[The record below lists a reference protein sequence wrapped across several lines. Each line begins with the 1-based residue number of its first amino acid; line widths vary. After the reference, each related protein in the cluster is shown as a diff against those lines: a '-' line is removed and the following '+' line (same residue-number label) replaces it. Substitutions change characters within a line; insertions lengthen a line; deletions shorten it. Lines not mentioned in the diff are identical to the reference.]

1 MINSLA
7 QIKRKWNHPLFRWA
21 MTTLLCAGLYV
32 VYSQTVVPW
41 VQPKTSIQRRRPV
54 DLSRYE
60 NLPLDDKTEFA
71 GLFPNDAWEWQPC
84 KTLETDQGKILF
96 KDYQQNADGTW
107 DVTPF
112 TMVLKSDD
120 GPSPNADSIP
130 DSANTSPIV
139 LRASDRARLR
149 FNRPLKLGASG
160 GEPTRLEQA
169 QLLGQVTV
177 SRSDDEQPLWIAT
190 SNVQVDPQSIRT
202 LDRVEFQLGPHRGA
216 GRNML
221 IELDHDN
228 SAAQLRRDFDH
239 IRGFRRIQ
247 IAFLDHMTLVPSTTT
262 TFQNG
267 NRNGPTGQ
275 PNLAASPVDKL
286 LRSTRAPLQIR
297 CAGPFE
303 FDYKRLRASFR
314 DQVSA
319 RELRDDGDWLKC
331 EQLDI
336 HFQFANENAAG
347 PTDVA
352 HAETFEELKISQ
364 VIATGTPAALA
375 APSRAIRIVGDYL
388 HYDLN
393 TDTLDAKSESSVQVY
408 HHSSRFG
415 APQITYTLGPDGRL
429 GKLDAVGAGQMVR
442 SGDNG
447 KNAFATRW
455 QNFMTIRPA
464 GDDLH
469 LVTLDGQ
476 SLVELDADTRIQSQ
490 SLKLWIRES
499 TELQRGANPTDSANQ
514 SRNFHPRRM
523 LAHNDVQ
530 IISPRMQ
537 GTTQQLVV
545 NWPEPTTTVSRNG
558 RGPTSR
564 GFAADAT
571 YTTLPIRTPSALGNE
586 IHTTTPL
593 GPIRGRSQTARR
605 VSYAPTN
612 TGPRDAAASMPL
624 EFRSNNVTIHLNPEG
639 QASRFREVEL
649 TGEVDV
655 WQREPVADR
664 ARKNSSI
671 DKQLK
676 GDRLVVVPVGPD
688 LYRFDVWGTQG
699 QRPVSIVAG
708 GMSMTGDH
716 ATLDQSAN
724 RLWLEGAGRMVYR
737 ADQANPKP
745 KDGRSAEA
753 GNSKS
758 GAKHDL
764 DIAWTGGMIF
774 DGQRIYFEDAVQ
786 AVVTE
791 AASRAPTDL
800 RTTTRTS
807 SLALTITL
815 DRPVS
820 LSNPRGSEISGRS
833 NGAGGV
839 SVRELLLVSQIPQD
853 QRAFSVPIIQAS
865 HESGSVT
872 LVNETIDQA
881 GQVRERRELS
891 ADSAVILADSQQL
904 TAHGP
909 GELTIYRRRQLND
922 SESSSGLPM
931 KTALGGERKRN
942 GLDYIQLLFDGR
954 LVASGDSQN
963 MNARGNVRVLY
974 GEVQT
979 TEQRPSADSPR
990 HIPGTVR
997 LTCDTVELAQWTPQS
1012 SGQKTSELI
1021 ATGNAHIVADRFE
1034 ATAHRVSYDQSTDY
1048 VTIEGTT
1055 REDAHLWTRPQP
1067 GKPAN
1072 HLVAAKIRYRPS
1084 DDATHIDR
1092 VRSATFHGR

>member
-1 MINSLA
+1 MLNSLA
-7 QIKRKWNHPLFRWA
+7 QFKRNWHHPAFRWL
-21 MTTLLCAGLYV
+21 MTTLLCAGMYF

-41 VQPKTSIQRRRPV
+41 VQPDDSIQRRQPV

-71 GLFPNDAWEWQPC
+71 GLFPDEAWEWQPC

-96 KDYQQNADGTW
+96 KDYQQNPDGTW

-112 TMVLKSDD
+112 TMVLKSDEPPAGD
-120 GPSPNADSIP
+120 SP
-130 DSANTSPIV
+130 ANPQAAGASPIV
-139 LRASDRARLR
+139 LRASDRARLQ
-149 FNRPLKLGASG
+149 FNRPLKLGSSS

-190 SNVQVDPQSIRT
+190 SNVQVDPLTIRT

-228 SAAQLRRDFDH
+228 SAAQLRHDFDH

-247 IAFLDHMTLVPSTTT
+247 IAFLDHMTLVPTTPS
-262 TFQNG
+262 NSL
-267 NRNGPTGQ
+267 Q
-275 PNLAASPVDKL
+275 PDRSATDAAMLATSSADKL
-286 LRSTRAPLQIR
+286 LRSQRAPLQIR

-303 FDYKRLRASFR
+303 FDYRRLRASFR
-314 DQVSA
+314 EKVTA
-319 RELRDDGDWLKC
+319 RELRDDGDWLQC
-331 EQLDI
+331 DQLDI
-336 HFQFANENAAG
+336 HFQFAGDSAAL
-347 PTDVA
+347 PADTARADQ
-352 HAETFEELKISQ
+352 FQQLKIAQ
-364 VIATGTPAALA
+364 VIATGNPAALA
-375 APSRAIRIVGDYL
+375 APSQAIRIVGDYL

-393 TDTLDAKSESSVQVY
+393 TDTLDAKSEASVQVH

-429 GKLDAVGAGQMVR
+429 GKLDAVGAGQMIR
-442 SGDNG
+442 TSDDE
-447 KNAFATRW
+447 KNAFMTRW

-464 GDDLH
+464 GDDSH
-469 LVTLDGQ
+469 LITLDGQ
-476 SLVELDADTRIQSQ
+476 SLVELDAQTRIQSQ
-490 SLKLWIRES
+490 SLKLWIRELS
-499 TELQRGANPTDSANQ
+499 VPSGEANPPGATTGK
-514 SRNFHPRRM
+514 RTFHPQRM

-530 IISPRMQ
+530 VVSPKMQ
-537 GTTQQLVV
+537 GRTQQLVV
-545 NWPEPTTTVSRNG
+545 HWPDPTTTVSRDV
-558 RGPTSR
+558 RSQQPAA
-564 GFAADAT
+564 FAADAT
-571 YTTLPIRTPSALGNE
+571 YTTLPIRTPDAPAGDLNS
-586 IHTTTPL
+586 TTPL
-593 GPIRGRSQTARR
+593 GPIHRRSQTTRR
-605 VSYAPTN
+605 ITLDPNPIRATDDAAPT
-612 TGPRDAAASMPL
+612 PL
-624 EFRSNNVTIHLNPEG
+624 EFRSDNVTLHLTPEG
-639 QASRFREVEL
+639 QPSRFREIEL

-655 WQREPVADR
+655 WQRTPGVDPGTGQPAI
-664 ARKNSSI
+664 A
-671 DKQLK
+671 KQLK

-699 QRPVSIVAG
+699 MRPVSIVAN

-724 RLWLEGAGRMVYR
+724 RLWLEGAGRLVYR
-737 ADQANPKP
+737 AESTNQEPGGDRNATAS
-745 KDGRSAEA
+745 GRKA
-753 GNSKS
+753 GSRN
-758 GAKHDL
+758 DL

-786 AVVTE
+786 ARVTE
-791 AASRAPTDL
+791 SEAGAETGQ
-800 RTTTRTS
+800 RTSTHTS

-820 LSNPRGSEISGRS
+820 LADPRVASTESRL
-833 NGAGGV
+833 NGTGGV
-839 SVRELLLVSQIPQD
+839 SVRELLLVSQIPAD
-853 QRAFSVPIIQAS
+853 QRAFSIPIIQAS
-865 HESGSVT
+865 HQSGPVT
-872 LVNETIDQA
+872 LVNETVDQK
-881 GQVRERRELS
+881 GEVRERRELN
-891 ADSAVILADSQQL
+891 ADSAVILAGSQHL

-909 GELTIYRRRQLND
+909 GELTIYRRRQPKD
-922 SESSSGLPM
+922 SETAKGLPM
-931 KTALGGERKRN
+931 KTALGNQPKRG
-942 GLDYIQLLFDGR
+942 GLDYIQMLFDGR

-974 GEVQT
+974 GTVQT

-997 LTCDTVELAQWTPQS
+997 LTCDSVEIAQWTPQS
-1012 SGQKTSELI
+1012 SGQTTSELI